1 MLVGEL
7 KLGTEESMELLV
19 DNVSAINL
27 AKHSVAHGRSKHI
40 KRKFNFLREKYMK
53 VGAEILQDRVAIS

>member
-19 DNVSAINL
+19 DNVSNINL
-27 AKHSVAHGRSKHI
+27 AKHLVTHGRSKHI
-40 KRKFNFLREKYMK
+40 KRNFHFLC
-53 VGAEILQDRVAIS
+53 